1 MTGALSSVALDEW
14 RGAEILQTGAG
25 RGERLAATVSTSS
38 GVLELKI
45 LIDIGKLKSWA
56 IHYRRHSIT
65 RKAGN
70 LKIQRI

>member
-25 RGERLAATVSTSS
+25 RGERLTATVSTSS

-45 LIDIGKLKSWA
+45 LTDNGKLKSLL
-56 IHYRRHSIT
+56 YP
-65 RKAGN
+65 KFVCGN
-70 LKIQRI
+70 SHGLYTIADIV

>member
-1 MTGALSSVALDEW
+1 MTGALSSVALDER

-45 LIDIGKLKSWA
+45 LIDIGKLKSFL
-56 IHYRRHSIT
+56 YPKFVS
-65 RKAGN
+65 GN
-70 LKIQRI
+70 SHGLYTIADIV